1 MRILRF
7 LVVISVVVGSL
18 LTPITVFASN
28 TLDNVRV
35 WPSAERTR
43 IVFDLSAEPN
53 FTYFTIF
60 DTAPHRVV
68 VDFHQTSN
76 RVNLGQVEF
85 HSDVLNVIRSSGP
98 PRQGTFR
105 VVLEIASANSP
116 TVFSLG
122 PANGSGHRLVV
133 DVPGATA
140 EVSRT
145 PSTTATTST
154 ETRAPRTAE
163 VLPPREIVI
172 AIDAGHGGRDPG
184 SIGPAGTQEK
194 VVTLAVARKLAQ
206 RINADP
212 GMRAV
217 LTRSSDQTVPL
228 GQRTSLARRER
239 ADFFVS
245 LHADAFTSAQP
256 RGASVWVLS
265 ARRSE
270 TELGRALE
278 NKERLSEELIDV
290 EHILQDNDSDQ
301 FLNRTL
307 LDMYRDSSMAGGHEA
322 AVILLD
328 HLGRVTNLH
337 RNRPEAAS
345 FAVLNSLRT
354 PSVLVELGF
363 ISNPQKERLLINER
377 HQDRLANALYEGIR
391 EYFLRNPV
399 ENTLLAEMDFRT
411 HVVASGE
418 SLSVIARRYGSSV
431 DAIRKHNNL
440 RSNTIRIG
448 QRLEIP
454 VGR

>member
-1 MRILRF
+1 M
-7 LVVISVVVGSL
+7 VGSL
-18 LTPITVFASN
+18 VTSTQVFASN
-28 TLDNVRV
+28 TLENVRV

-43 IVFDLSAEPN
+43 IVFDLAHEPN
-53 FTYFTIF
+53 YTYFTIF
-60 DTAPHRVV
+60 DNTPYRVV
-68 VDFHQTSN
+68 VDFHQTQSQKDL
-76 RVNLGQVEF
+76 RALEF
-85 HSDVLNVIRSSGP
+85 RSDVLRVVRTSSP
-98 PRQGTFR
+98 PRSGTHR
-105 VVLEIASANSP
+105 VVLEIASATAP
-116 TVFSLG
+116 EVFPLP

-133 DVPGATA
+133 DIPGATA
-140 EVSRT
+140 RPAASS
-145 PSTTATTST
+145 PTST
-154 ETRAPRTAE
+154 AEEPRTPRTAE
-163 VLPPREIVI
+163 ILPPRQLVI

-194 VVTLAVARKLAQ
+194 SVTLAVAQKLAQ

-217 LTRSSDQTVPL
+217 LTRSGDQTVPL
-228 GQRTSLARRER
+228 AQRTSLARRER

-245 LHADAFTSAQP
+245 LHADAFTNAQP

-290 EHILQDNDSDQ
+290 EHVLQDNDADP

-307 LDMYRDSSMAGGHEA
+307 LDMFRDSSMAGGYEA
-322 AVILLD
+322 AEILLD

-337 RNRPEAAS
+337 RRRPEAAS

-363 ISNPQKERLLINER
+363 ISNPQKERLLINAR
-377 HQDRLANALYEGIR
+377 HQDRLADALYEGIR

-399 ENTLLAEMDFRT
+399 ENTILAQTDIRT

-431 DAIRKHNNL
+431 EAIRTQNNL
-440 RSNTIRIG
+440 RSNTIRVG

-454 VGR
+454 VAR